1 MLRALFWK
9 INGIPGRFWGTAV
22 CFPPLSGFG
31 GAMRSPTT
39 REWIFGGTAVSLG
52 MVLAIGVLTPPGE
65 RVGLALRA
73 TARWSFL
80 WFWLA
85 LTGGALF
92 PLFGPDV
99 QALAQTG

>member
-1 MLRALFWK
+1 MRRVFFAK
-9 INGIPGRFWGTAV
+9 INGIRGLFCGTAL

-39 REWIFGGTAVSLG
+39 REWIFGATAVSLG

-73 TARWSFL
+73 TARWPFL
-80 WFWLA
+80 WLWLA
-85 LTGGALF
+85 STGRAFF
-92 PLFGPDV
+92 PLFRPKFH
-99 QALAQTG
+99 ALPQR